1 MRRHVCSCQV
11 DTLYYWEGM
20 AEGRKSLY
28 SAATNPNGYFDLA
41 VAQNTLMFEVIK
53 VTPTA

>member
-1 MRRHVCSCQV
+1 M
-11 DTLYYWEGM
+11 YYWAGM

-53 VTPTA
+53 EKLEKCRDMQRS